1 MNFTL
6 PLINEWIQAK
16 RCPIL
21 WTKFIFK
28 TICFG
33 LRNCN
38 VNAKD
43 KKDVYLSYIATRCLF
58 VCLSSISPGTAGPI
72 WLNFFCQ
79 LRLGHEMVLGQKN
92 SGSGIRFFRKKNR
105 SSRQFYLYTLNI
117 FWQKSLNLLLK
128 NAGTIKF
135 IFYKFSSISLSFD
148 VEEQSQFQKP
158 LEASGE
164 AASIYRV
171 PHKNFVI
178 RIFKL

>member
-1 MNFTL
+1 MYVSFLFLSTLNDTTMNFTL

-58 VCLSSISPGTAGPI
+58 VCLSSISSGTAGPI
-72 WLNFFCQ
+72 CLNFF
-79 LRLGHEMVLGQKN
+79 LLAPSWSRDGFRPKKFRIHYPVFPK
-92 SGSGIRFFRKKNR
+92 IRKNR
-105 SSRQFYLYTLNI
+105 
-117 FWQKSLNLLLK
+117 FWREI
-128 NAGTIKF
+128 IKY
-135 IFYKFSSISLSFD
+135 FYKNL
-148 VEEQSQFQKP
+148 
-158 LEASGE
+158 
-164 AASIYRV
+164 
-171 PHKNFVI
+171 
-178 RIFKL
+178 RIFM